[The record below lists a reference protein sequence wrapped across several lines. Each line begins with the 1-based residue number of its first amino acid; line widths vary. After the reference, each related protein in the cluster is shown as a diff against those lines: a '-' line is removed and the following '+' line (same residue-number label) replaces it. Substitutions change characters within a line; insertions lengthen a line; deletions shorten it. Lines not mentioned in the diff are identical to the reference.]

1 MMASAL
7 ESVTRQRLGLRP
19 GEISVLCSW
28 PKHFTLTDSS
38 SLYPGVQI
46 GTSKFSGKP
55 DEMLGGNFAMNL
67 HPI

>member
-1 MMASAL
+1 MMAGTL
-7 ESVTRQRLGLRP
+7 DSVTRRRLGLRP
-19 GEISVLCSW
+19 GQISVLRSW
-28 PKHFTLTDSS
+28 PKHFSLTVPISP
-38 SLYPGVQI
+38 PGVQI